1 MLTNCE
7 LLLQP
12 VQADLTSDMAYVT
25 RVLANNNPTLAVA
38 LVSLAYIVKSLI
50 LITQDQ
56 HIAISLDSSHA
67 LERGDPVTKPPN
79 AGPGKETG

>member
-1 MLTNCE
+1 MLTNYE

-25 RVLANNNPTLAVA
+25 RVLANNNPTLTVA
-38 LVSLAYIVKSLI
+38 LVFLAYI

-56 HIAISLDSSHA
+56 HIAISLDSSRA

-79 AGPGKETG
+79 AGPGKEAG